1 MGGWTITE
9 SGNKVGVSEMDR
21 WTITESG
28 SEVGGNE
35 MDRWAIT
42 ESGREV
48 GVSETDRQSQ
58 RVGERWEGGRQ
69 MDGCMDSHRKSENEK
84 KRAG

>member
-1 MGGWTITE
+1 MRQIGNHREWERGG
-9 SGNKVGVSEMDR
+9 R
-21 WTITESG
+21 
-28 SEVGGNE
+28 E

-58 RVGERWEGGRQ
+58 RVGERWEG
-69 MDGCMDSHRKSENEK
+69 DG
-84 KRAG
+84 